1 MVVHVAV
8 EEPSKHVRAPEWPLL
23 ISLWVCVHP
32 LGVSAEQRPCG
43 TDGILA
49 PAAICDRGHL
59 LRRWVWRR
67 RCMMCGSLRLG
78 CGRRR
83 HGLERDA
90 QCHPFCRAITCT
102 LDRHA
107 RGKIAGGRPG
117 DELLEGTVADD
128 PLRIF
133 VPPLLSALGRRLVGR
148 TSSRL
153 DCVVCGSSLF
163 GDGVTSPARRPGR
176 SRGRSW
182 RCRGAAWLVAQYD
195 AQVATDALN
204 GALGRRRLGAS
215 PRAVCCRQHK
225 SPRQS
230 RRYVGRSSS
239 WCSCLPLLSPRGALG
254 VHIVQV
260 HTGQAPVDTRA
271 EVRAVVTLH
280 PARCLA
286 QPRRLARRGGTSLGG
301 ALAPLRHWRSLC
313 VSSAHGGCVCLI
325 RPHEACLLSTPGLP
339 PWGSSQ
345 RSGEGDALVR
355 RNATSPEMRHR
366 APSDA
371 TMAAVNCNAAA
382 ACTRAAAPPR
392 QASAS
397 SPASFGQPSR
407 QLRAAHSAS
416 LSGQAVGAHRVG
428 CYRCVAGL
436 PLHVGG
442 ALRPHLL
449 VVAALSSQ
457 LPPPACCAGAPC
469 HGPVR
474 DGAHVRHDQA

>member
-102 LDRHA
+102 LDWHA
-107 RGKIAGGRPG
+107 RGKISGGRPG

-148 TSSRL
+148 S
-153 DCVVCGSSLF
+153 SSLF

-182 RCRGAAWLVAQYD
+182 RCRGAACLVAQYD

-230 RRYVGRSSS
+230 RRNVGRSSS
-239 WCSCLPLLSPRGALG
+239 WCSCLPLLSQGGALG
-254 VHIVQV
+254 VHVVQV

-286 QPRRLARRGGTSLGG
+286 QPRRSARRGGTSL

-345 RSGEGDALVR
+345 RSGEGHDLWNPRHQRCVIAHPLR
-355 RNATSPEMRHR
+355 RHHG
-366 APSDA
+366 
-371 TMAAVNCNAAA
+371 C
-382 ACTRAAAPPR
+382 
-392 QASAS
+392 
-397 SPASFGQPSR
+397 R
-407 QLRAAHSAS
+407 QLQRCGCMHTCCCPSPPGLS
-416 LSGQAVGAHRVG
+416 LQP
-428 CYRCVAGL
+428 RCF
-436 PLHVGG
+436 
-442 ALRPHLL
+442 R
-449 VVAALSSQ
+449 AALSPAAGGAQRVSQ
-457 LPPPACCAGAPC
+457 RPGGGRTPC
-469 HGPVR
+469 WLLPVR
-474 DGAHVRHDQA
+474 RRPAVARWGRAEASPPGCGRPLLTAPTACVLRRRPVPWPGSRRSARTS